1 MFEATAASKP
11 CRVMLIEDDPDDV
24 FLFER
29 ALDRVRAGL
38 RREIALEYAADGLD
52 AAYRVSVDDL
62 MTRLPDVVVLDLN
75 MPRLDGVKF
84 LHALR
89 GSFELRDL
97 PVVVLTTSTE
107 RPIHDEALR
116 AGADR
121 VFVKPDSAGA
131 MTAIAADIVERGL
144 SRAKSETLRTPHRIR
159 LRDAIS

>member
-144 SRAKSETLRTPHRIR
+144 SRAESATLA
-159 LRDAIS
+159 DAAQNSPPRRH

>member
-1 MFEATAASKP
+1 
-11 CRVMLIEDDPDDV
+11 
-24 FLFER
+24 
-29 ALDRVRAGL
+29 LDQVSAGL
-38 RREIALEYAADGLD
+38 RREIGFEYAADGLD

-62 MTRLPDVVVLDLN
+62 MSRLPDVVVLDLN

-131 MTAIAADIVERGL
+131 MTAIAADIPWSEDC
-144 SRAKSETLRTPHRIR
+144 RAPNRKRWWTPHGIR
-159 LRDAIS
+159 LRDAISKLFAGSGRNKLATYELSVGAPVGA